1 MDRDWTYALLRTF
14 TTVVT
19 RDVSVQGVMNDMCEG
34 RAAIY
39 VDLLGYDEVAH
50 HSGPER
56 VDALAVLRDLD
67 HQLGRIER
75 ITRWAPRPYKI
86 IVLSDHGQ
94 TQGATFVQRT
104 GQTLAELVAE
114 LCGAA
119 ASGDTDAEAG
129 RTESTAWLRQARH
142 VVDSDDSV
150 VAEVPVVLGSGSLGL
165 ISIPD
170 EPPRLTREEIDARFP
185 GAGVG
190 ARITSRDRLRAG
202 EAGERFVDRARQP
215 RQPRPDQWRSDR
227 G

>member
-1 MDRDWTYALLRTF
+1 MI
-14 TTVVT
+14 T

-67 HQLGRIER
+67 RQLGRIER
-75 ITRWAPRPYKI
+75 TARWTPRPYKI
-86 IVLSDHGQ
+86 VVLSDHGQ

-142 VVDSDDSV
+142 
-150 VAEVPVVLGSGSLGL
+150 
-165 ISIPD
+165 
-170 EPPRLTREEIDARFP
+170 AR
-185 GAGVG
+185 
-190 ARITSRDRLRAG
+190 
-202 EAGERFVDRARQP
+202 
-215 RQPRPDQWRSDR
+215 
-227 G
+227 

>member
-67 HQLGRIER
+67 RQLGRIER

-129 RTESTAWLRQARH
+129 RHR
-142 VVDSDDSV
+142 
-150 VAEVPVVLGSGSLGL
+150 
-165 ISIPD
+165 
-170 EPPRLTREEIDARFP
+170 
-185 GAGVG
+185 
-190 ARITSRDRLRAG
+190 
-202 EAGERFVDRARQP
+202 VDRMAPPGPSR
-215 RQPRPDQWRSDR
+215 R
-227 G
+227 